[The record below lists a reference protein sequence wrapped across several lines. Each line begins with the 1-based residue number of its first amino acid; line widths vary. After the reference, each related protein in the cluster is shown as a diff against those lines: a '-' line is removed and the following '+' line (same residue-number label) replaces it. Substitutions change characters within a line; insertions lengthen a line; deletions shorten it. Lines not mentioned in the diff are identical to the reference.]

1 MLPDASRGGSLLLLP
16 GVFHALG
23 GIERFNRNLVRA
35 FISGVPGVTR
45 AIVLRDRPDQ
55 VRSNEWRGVEHT
67 ACSGRRVAFT
77 AASLSASRRGPSRI
91 VIGHRNFLVLAPLLR
106 LVAPRSERWLILH
119 GVDAWNRLSPL
130 ERLARGSID
139 RAFAVSPQTG
149 AAFRAAG
156 YSGSI
161 EIWPNCLP
169 FDAPVPAA
177 TPPRFEAPCRMLTV
191 TRLTAGAR
199 HKSVDAVLEAMSR
212 LRGKA
217 DNVELDVVGDGD
229 DRHRLEERARQLG
242 LGDTVRFL
250 GAISDAERDRHYAQC
265 DLFVLPSTGEGF
277 GIVYLEALVHAKPV
291 IAVNAGGAPFVVRP
305 GVSGFLVPP
314 RDPEALAAC
323 IAGRLRDPD
332 GSRRIGATGRGLVLR
347 EFSFPVFLE
356 RTRQLARADE

>member
-1 MLPDASRGGSLLLLP
+1 MPPDASRGSLLLLP

-35 FISGVPGVTR
+35 FLSGVPGATR

-55 VRSNEWRGVEHT
+55 VRGDEWRGVEHA

-77 AASLSASRRGPSRI
+77 AASLSASRRGPARI

-106 LVAPRSERWLILH
+106 FVAPRSERWLILH

-130 ERLARGSID
+130 ERLARGSVD

-156 YSGSI
+156 YSGPV

-177 TPPRFEAPCRMLTV
+177 TPPRFVPPCRLLAV
-191 TRLTAGAR
+191 TRLAAADRYKGIG
-199 HKSVDAVLEAMSR
+199 DILEAMAR
-212 LRGKA
+212 LDGRPEQIK
-217 DNVELDVVGDGD
+217 LDVVGDGD
-229 DRHRLEERARQLG
+229 DRARLQARAVSLG
-242 LGDTVRFL
+242 LAGAVRFH
-250 GAISDAERDRHYAQC
+250 GAVSDAERERLYAAC

-277 GIVYLEALVHAKPV
+277 GIVYLEALAHAKPV
-291 IAVNAGGAPFVVRP
+291 IAADAGGAPFVVRP

-314 RDPEALAAC
+314 RQPEALALC
-323 IAGRLRDPD
+323 IADRIRAAEESRHVGR
-332 GSRRIGATGRGLVLR
+332 SGRELALR
-347 EFSFPVFLE
+347 EFSFEAFLA
-356 RTRQLARADE
+356 RTREIVGVKA